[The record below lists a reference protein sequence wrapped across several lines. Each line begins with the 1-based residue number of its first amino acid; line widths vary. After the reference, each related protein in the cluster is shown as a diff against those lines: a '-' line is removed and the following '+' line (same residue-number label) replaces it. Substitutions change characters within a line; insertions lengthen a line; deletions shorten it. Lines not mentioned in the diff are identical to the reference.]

1 MAGQI
6 RVSQRLKK
14 IPQEKRPYYGCD
26 RKRIRLTQDTV
37 VAPLPKKPKLIT
49 RTRDSGNDVESEF
62 DAKSAEDDLKWLVPS
77 ASLFDENGIHFTI
90 KVKETLR
97 LFNLH
102 FLEFVQEEEKRSE
115 TTKAENDRAR
125 NVDVKRPS
133 KRPDLKAISKASC

>member
-1 MAGQI
+1 MGGEI

-14 IPQEKRPYYGCD
+14 IRKEKRAYYGCD
-26 RKRIRLTQDTV
+26 RRRNRHTQDTGVVV
-37 VAPLPKKPKLIT
+37 VATLPKKPKLIT
-49 RTRDSGNDVESEF
+49 RTRDSGNDVKSAF

-77 ASLFDENGIHFTI
+77 ASVFDENGM

-133 KRPDLKAISKASC
+133 KRPDLKAISKARC